1 MQMSEKPLYEI
12 HEYLETIIAPNSF
25 TFVFLYYNKYM
36 LNRHEAREKLV
47 FTIYQHLLLHKD
59 LQACFDNSFEEEEY
73 DAFTAGIRDDLIENE
88 EKYIEE
94 IGKHL
99 VKWTFDRLNLVEQAI
114 LLETVSELHRNI
126 NDKAVVIDEAIILA
140 KTYCDEDSYKYINGV
155 LDNICNSS
163 LSAVC

>member
-1 MQMSEKPLYEI
+1 
-12 HEYLETIIAPNSF
+12 
-25 TFVFLYYNKYM
+25 M

-59 LQACFDNSFEEEEY
+59 LPVCFENNFEEEEY
-73 DAFTAGIRDDLIENE
+73 DEFITSVRDDLIDNE
-88 EKYIEE
+88 DKYIEE
-94 IGKHL
+94 IGKYL

-114 LLETVSELHRNI
+114 LLETVSELHLDI

-140 KTYCDEDSYKYINGV
+140 KTYCDDDSYKYINGV
-155 LDNICNSS
+155 LDHICNSS